1 MSTVEKPK
9 QELQKQSP
17 AAAFRSRA
25 TQLSHNLLKDWVG
38 EDRAA
43 EATGRIATALSA
55 SAAASKK
62 PEEFYACTP
71 QSVAKVIAIAALTGI
86 MPSTGAGA
94 LAYAIPRRP
103 RKDEEPQ
110 LQYQLSHRGLNA
122 LANRAG
128 MHMMAIPISYT
139 DTIEVT
145 ESGDVTI
152 TERDLDN
159 PPTNNMEC
167 RGVVVVG
174 KRTDN
179 GMVMFRGFV
188 AKKVIDERMKG
199 SDSYKYAEN
208 SGKDW
213 AKDQSTWHKW
223 YVEMAMKT
231 AMHYSIAR
239 GWCIIDDTESVR
251 ALQADIEGD
260 YDTMTVASTAAP
272 AVGNRTTNLEAKLD
286 AMVPL
291 ATETAETVNQDPY
304 AKAAAER
311 EARLAEQAS
320 SPQDA

>member
-17 AAAFRSRA
+17 AAAFRARA
-25 TQLSHNLLKDWVG
+25 TQLSNNLLKDWVG
-38 EDRAA
+38 EERAM

-55 SAAASKK
+55 SAAAAKN
-62 PEEFYACTP
+62 PEDFYNCTP

-103 RKDEEPQ
+103 RKDEAPQ

-139 DTIEVT
+139 DEIEVS
-145 ESGDVTI
+145 ESGDVTVI
-152 TERDLDN
+152 SRDLDN
-159 PPTNNMEC
+159 PPTEMEEL
-167 RGVVVVG
+167 RGVVIVG
-174 KRTDN
+174 KRTQS
-179 GMVMFRGFV
+179 GIVLFRGFV

-208 SGKDW
+208 QKGDW
-213 AKDQSTWHKW
+213 AKEQSTWHKW

-239 GWCIIDDTESVR
+239 GWCIIDDTESVK
-251 ALQADIEGD
+251 ALQADIESD
-260 YDTMTVASTAAP
+260 YDTLTVASTAMP
-272 AVGNRTTNLEAKLD
+272 VTGNRTENLEAKLD
-286 AMVPL
+286 AMLSIETP
-291 ATETAETVNQDPY
+291 ETADVV
-304 AKAAAER
+304 
-311 EARLAEQAS
+311 QAS